1 MKTILLT
8 TNRQLTRLAAGLN
21 MDVIGE
27 ATTTDQLLGMKA
39 PLREADLLLV
49 TKDIP
54 GDIALPNALVS
65 VRRGYPNIR
74 ILFLSG
80 PVDFTNDRIARDY
93 AMMVNAGIYDIYCE
107 PNMSGAV
114 LRNLLANPKE
124 YKDVE
129 YILEYTQM
137 NSNTYYGQQENELN
151 DDVVF
156 NTERNNII
164 VFSSAKPGSGKSFV
178 STNVAAM
185 IAKYGRTK
193 KTFEAPKVLIL
204 EGDLQTLSVGTLLG
218 VSNPQY
224 NIKTALRRIREV
236 VNENGELIATEE
248 EQEIVNEFINQCCLP
263 ITTDIP
269 NLFAIVGSSFDLN
282 EMDAV
287 SPYHYFYLLNIVS
300 EMFDVVLIDANSALE
315 HKTTGPIMQMAR
327 EVFMVVT
334 SDYDSVKITS
344 RYDKEL
350 ASIGIAGKV
359 RYVLNKYMGREQTVG
374 NVEQMDFKPEDYFDE
389 KVIAAKIPFVDQVI
403 QYNSIYQGKPIVL
416 DDNFDSLPVRIAITK
431 LANTIWPM
439 GNYKALETE
448 AELLEREVT
457 GKKAP
462 KKDDKKKGKP
472 NRKK

>member
-1 MKTILLT
+1 MKTVLLT
-8 TNRQLTRLAAGLN
+8 TNRQLTRLAVGLN

-27 ATTTDQLLGMKA
+27 ATTTDQLLNMKA

-54 GDIALPNALVS
+54 GDIPLPNALIS

-80 PVDFTNDRIARDY
+80 PVDFANDRIARDY

-114 LRNLLANPKE
+114 LRNLLANPKG

-129 YILEYTQM
+129 YILEYAQM
-137 NSNTYYGQQENELN
+137 NAANNLN
-151 DDVVF
+151 AQDSVLSDDVVF
-156 NTERNNII
+156 STERNNII

-178 STNVAAM
+178 STNVATM

-204 EGDLQTLSVGTLLG
+204 EGDLQTLSVGTLFGL
-218 VSNPQY
+218 SNPQY
-224 NIKTALRRIREV
+224 NIKTALRRIRGIV
-236 VNENGELIATEE
+236 DENGEITASEE
-248 EQEIVNEFINQCCLP
+248 EQDLVNNFIEECCVQV
-263 ITTDIP
+263 TTDIP
-269 NLFAIVGSSFDLN
+269 NLFAIVGSSFDLD
-282 EMDAV
+282 EMDEV
-287 SPYHYFYLLNIVS
+287 SPFHYFYLLNIIS
-300 EMFDVVLIDANSALE
+300 ELFDVVIVDANSALE
-315 HKTTGPIMQMAR
+315 HKTTGPVMQMAR

-359 RYVLNKYMGREQTVG
+359 RYVLNKYMGKEQLVG
-374 NVEQMDFKPEDYFDE
+374 NLEAMDFKPEDYFDE

-416 DDNFDSLPVRIAITK
+416 DDTFDSLPVRIAITK

-448 AELLEREVT
+448 TDLLEKEVL
-457 GKKAP
+457 GKKAG
-462 KKDDKKKGKP
+462 KKKGK
-472 NRKK
+472 K